1 MHHGDSIGRGC
12 EGSLPP
18 TPGNKATWLRVE
30 LKGKRA
36 AFLDPTGKTRVEIRP
51 PESNEVAGPGELW
64 MKAAGKPVLLLRA
77 FGADGKPT
85 GGDEYL
91 MP

>member
-1 MHHGDSIGRGC
+1 LTTTDRTSQPSESIRRLR
-12 EGSLPP
+12 SA
-18 TPGNKATWLRVE
+18 TKSVRFTRSKASGLYQVS
-30 LKGKRA
+30 
-36 AFLDPTGKTRVEIRP
+36 
-51 PESNEVAGPGELW
+51 SNEVAGPAALW